1 MKNVGIVLAAGSSTR
16 MGGTTKKQYRVLLGH
31 PVLFYSLM
39 AFEQSYVNDVVIVC
53 SEGEE
58 NFVRTGIVEK
68 YGLRKVHSVIAGAS
82 ERSGSSFIG
91 IKEAIRLAGPEGSNV
106 LIHDAARPLVTP
118 MLINSIIDE
127 LEKGQKAVVPAVT
140 PADTIRYEGTD
151 SAVTTIDREKVHLVQ
166 TPQGFASGL
175 IRDAYEKLTDA
186 VTDDAEV
193 VLKYDPAVPIC
204 FVQGD
209 TRNFKLTFPTDFELA
224 ECMLKIH

>member
-58 NFVRTGIVEK
+58 DFVMSEIVEK
-68 YGLRKVHSVIAGAS
+68 YELRKVHSIIAGAS
-82 ERSGSSFIG
+82 ERSGSSYLG
-91 IKEAIRLAGPEGSNV
+91 IKEAIRLAGREGSNV

-118 MLINSIIDE
+118 MLINNIIDK
-127 LEKGQKAVVPAVT
+127 LEKGEKAVIPAVT
-140 PADTIRYEGTD
+140 PADTVRYEGAD
-151 SAVTTIDREKVHLVQ
+151 GKVTTIDREKVHMVQ

-175 IRDAYEKLTDA
+175 IHDAYEKLKDA
-186 VTDDAEV
+186 VTDDAEA
-193 VLKYDPAVPIC
+193 VLKYDSSVTLR

-209 TRNFKLTFPTDFELA
+209 KRNFKLTFPTDFELA
-224 ECMLKIH
+224 ECTLKLH